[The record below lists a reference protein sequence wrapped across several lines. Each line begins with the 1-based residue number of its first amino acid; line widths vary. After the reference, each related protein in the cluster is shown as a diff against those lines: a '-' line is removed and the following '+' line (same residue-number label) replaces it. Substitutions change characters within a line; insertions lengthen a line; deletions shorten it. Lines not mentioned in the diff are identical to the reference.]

1 MGRGKKRSEAGSAL
15 AALTSSSSSS
25 SPASPEPS
33 AEPSSSSSTT
43 TNGAE
48 EIVLRDDPQIVARR
62 WQPARSAPGSRRDR
76 QSFTYEAYVPRA
88 IAALQPRLDAS
99 VVTAI
104 SEAEQATRTLNEDPP
119 RTVSLEALAR
129 QLLRAE
135 AVASSRIEGLVV
147 SHRRLARAF
156 VAPKQD
162 TAAEVVANVKAAEH
176 AIELAATTDAFTVDT
191 LVEIHTI
198 LFADTSGEHYARLIR
213 EEQNWIGGGG
223 GGPRG
228 ADFIPPPK
236 EYVEPA
242 LEDLIEF
249 INRNDLPPVLQAAI
263 AHAQFETI
271 HPFWDGNGRV
281 GRALIHAILRRRGL
295 APRYV
300 PPVSLVLAGRSDAYI
315 NGLTS
320 YRYGDPE
327 DWYTTFA
334 DAVASSASQAREFA
348 DRVAELQERW
358 LEQAGNPRQ
367 DSGARKLIEALPAHP
382 VVDVNS
388 VQQLIGAASQESAR
402 QAIIRLEEADVLRPV
417 SAERKRGRL
426 WETVG
431 LFDLL
436 DSFEREVGVA
446 GRVPPPTKH

>member
-1 MGRGKKRSEAGSAL
+1 M
-15 AALTSSSSSS
+15 AALTSSSS
-25 SPASPEPS
+25 PASLGPS
-33 AEPSSSSSTT
+33 SEPSSSST

-48 EIVLRDDPQIVARR
+48 EIALRDEPQIVERR
-62 WQPARSAPGSRRDR
+62 WQPSRTTLGSRRDR
-76 QSFTYEAYVPRA
+76 QAFTYEAYVPRV
-88 IAALQPRLDAS
+88 IAEFEPRLDAS

-104 SEAEQATRTLNEDPP
+104 SDAEQATRMLNADPP
-119 RTVSLEALAR
+119 RALSLEALAR

-156 VAPKQD
+156 VTPKHD
-162 TAAEVVANVKAAEH
+162 TAAEVVANVKAAER
-176 AIELAATTDAFTVDT
+176 AIELAATTDAFTRDT

-198 LFADTSGEHYARLIR
+198 LFAETSRELYAGLIR
-213 EEQNWIGGGG
+213 EEQNWIGGSGAS
-223 GGPRG
+223 PRG

-242 LEDLIEF
+242 VEDLIAF
-249 INRNDLPPVLQAAI
+249 INRDDLPPALQAAI

-281 GRALIHAILRRRGL
+281 GRALIHAILRRRSL

-315 NGLTS
+315 KGLTS
-320 YRYGDPE
+320 YRFGDPE
-327 DWYTTFA
+327 DWYATFA
-334 DAVASSASQAREFA
+334 DALAASASQAREFA
-348 DRVAELQERW
+348 DRVAALQERW
-358 LEQAGNPRQ
+358 LEQAGSPRQ
-367 DSGARKLIEALPAHP
+367 ASGARKLIEVLPAHP

-402 QAIIRLEEADVLRPV
+402 RAIIRLEEADVLRTV
-417 SAERKRGRL
+417 SAERKRDRL

-436 DSFEREVGVA
+436 DSFEREVGAA
-446 GRVPPPTKH
+446 GRVPPPTHH